1 MIFFSIIIPVKSIND
16 YVRENIAYI
25 QNRLASDWEVLISP
39 NEHEPCEW
47 NDGRIKIIPSGRVGP
62 SEKRDYCAGLAS
74 GKVLVFLDDDS
85 YPSTNYFD
93 LAKNIFTNSDVI
105 AIGGPGVTPAQDS
118 FWEKVS
124 GAFFLSRYSGGAPER
139 YLSIGKTKLVDDWP
153 SVNLMV
159 KRDIFLDVGGFDSK
173 FWPGEDTLFCL
184 KLKDQ
189 VGKLILYVPELIVF
203 HHRRASFIKHLN
215 QIGAYGLHRGY
226 FAKVYPDT
234 SRRLKYFL
242 PSLFFLGNLLFLFAL
257 PFSTPFDFLE
267 FKIFYLIYS
276 IVLLKIFYDLTRYEK
291 LLISLAAL
299 LYVPPSHAWYGFMF
313 INGIFSNNLKSKLR

>member
-16 YVRENIAYI
+16 YVRENIAFI
-25 QNRLASDWEVLISP
+25 QKRLESDWEVLISP

-47 NDGRIKIIPSGRVGP
+47 NDVRIRIIPSGRVGP

-93 LAKNIFTNSDVI
+93 LAKNFFTNSDVI
-105 AIGGPGVTPAQDS
+105 AIGGPGVTPAQDT

-159 KRDIFLDVGGFDSK
+159 KRDVFLDVGGFDSK

-242 PSLFFLGNLLFLFAL
+242 PSLFFLGNLFFLLAL
-257 PFSTPFDFLE
+257 PYSTPFNFLE
-267 FKIFYLIYS
+267 FKIFYLLYA

-291 LLISLAAL
+291 LLVSLAAL
-299 LYVPPSHAWYGFMF
+299 LYVPPSHAWYGLMF
-313 INGIFSNNLKSKLR
+313 LKGLFSKNLESKLR